1 MTGRRESRQSLRGFS
16 MLETV
21 AAMAIIAMLAGLI
34 MPRFFGGTSR
44 AGMRAV
50 ATEMTSLLRQS
61 RLQALASGK
70 ETRFT
75 FDTAGRT
82 ASLTGSTLAPVKVPV
97 DVGIDHEISTRC
109 HQRGAVIDVVFL
121 PDGRSCGSRIT
132 LSIDGLRAVIRT
144 NWLVGTSSLDF
155 VGG

>member
-1 MTGRRESRQSLRGFS
+1 MASRRESRRPLRGFS

-21 AAMAIIAMLAGLI
+21 AAMAIVAMLAGLI
-34 MPRFFGGTSR
+34 MPRLFGGTSR

-50 ATEMTSLLRQS
+50 ATEVTSLLRQS
-61 RLQALASGK
+61 RLQAMASGQ

-75 FDTAGRT
+75 FDTEGRT
-82 ASLTGSTLAPVKVPV
+82 AQLAGSTLQPVGIPA
-97 DVGIDHEISTRC
+97 DVAIDHEISTRC
-109 HQRGAVIDVVFL
+109 RQQGAVIDVIFL

-132 LSIDGLRAVIRT
+132 LSIDGLRAVVRT